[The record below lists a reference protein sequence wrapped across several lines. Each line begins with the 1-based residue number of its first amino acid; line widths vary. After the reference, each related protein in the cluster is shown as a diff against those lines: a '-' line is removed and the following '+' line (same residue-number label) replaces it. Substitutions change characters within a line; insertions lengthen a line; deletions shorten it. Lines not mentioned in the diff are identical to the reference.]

1 MIHIYNGIL
10 AIKGN
15 ETEVFVVMWM
25 DLESVLQSELCQKEK
40 KNTVC

>member
-1 MIHIYNGIL
+1 MAHIYNGIL